1 MTQRLKLGEIM
12 LRAGAIDEMQLVSA
26 LAEQQKWGSRL
37 GLVLVRLGFAT
48 EQEIVQ
54 AVASQLGVPVATL
67 DGKKIPEE
75 VLDLVPYDYAD
86 AHTCLPLFMKEEEGV
101 ETLYLATDDPSNLDV
116 LDDLGFRTGL
126 RVKAVVVAT
135 SEISSA
141 IDRFYR
147 KVDSGAESGEVG
159 SSYFGT
165 LTELVPTDA
174 DDGFDVFSFVGP
186 TGKSAFELEDGGDV
200 PLKSVGN
207 EKAAGGALDASAQ
220 ENVQP
225 ASNTNQVEDG
235 STRKI
240 LHALTQI
247 LIEKDLVSREE
258 IFYRVKALAEREREE
273 QKEES

>member
-1 MTQRLKLGEIM
+1 M

-67 DGKKIPEE
+67 DGKKIPES

-126 RVKAVVVAT
+126 VVKPVVVAT
-135 SEISSA
+135 SEISAA

-147 KVDSGAESGEVG
+147 HIDRPEDSADDG
-159 SSYFGT
+159 SPYFGS
-165 LTELVPTDA
+165 LTELVPSDG

-186 TGKSAFELEDGGDV
+186 TGRSVFEGEANGEASLYSTGTE
-200 PLKSVGN
+200 N
-207 EKAAGGALDASAQ
+207 AEAGGSRASRSEA
-220 ENVQP
+220 P
-225 ASNTNQVEDG
+225 ASTAEADPADDG
-235 STRKI
+235 STRRI
-240 LHALTQI
+240 LHALTQV
-247 LIEKDLVSREE
+247 LIEKELVTREE
-258 IFYRVKALAEREREE
+258 IFYRVKALAEREEEE
-273 QKEES
+273 QKQDS